1 MRRWILLVGIALLVI
16 IATYLGGWLPER
28 RVRLQSEQ
36 QAAELQTRLAGAEA
50 DLRAN
55 RVLGDLLMLE
65 DAVARRNFGQA
76 QSLSSALFDR
86 VGDEAS
92 KPHAPSLT
100 SAFTDLQTARD
111 GVTAALART
120 DPAVS
125 ETLKTLEVKLRAGLG
140 YPVP

>member
-76 QSLSSALFDR
+76 QALSSALFDR
-86 VGDEAS
+86 AGDEAS

-100 SAFTDLQTARD
+100 GAFTDLQAARD